1 MERENISVDIIAVH
15 GHGHVVV
22 ISGMVFELEP
32 GMSDPAIRK
41 IEWAAGQGG
50 MYWEDGREN
59 TVFGNDGYEVHIAPS
74 VKAVGEEQRRVED
87 NVVILDAEHRR
98 KTCATVRRR
107 ANLLGRIRK
116 VEEKWPIPRKP
127 SLRRSPSEKPPMAKT
142 CTISFGCVLGRAVS

>member
-1 MERENISVDIIAVH
+1 MACRCEQRH
-15 GHGHVVV
+15 GFRAGAQHVR
-22 ISGMVFELEP
+22 
-32 GMSDPAIRK
+32 PAIRK

-50 MYWEDGREN
+50 ICWEDGREN
-59 TVFGNDGYEVHIAPS
+59 AVFGNDGYEVHIAPS

-87 NVVILDAEHRR
+87 NVAILDAEHRR

-107 ANLLGRIRK
+107 ASLLGRIRE

-142 CTISFGCVLGRAVS
+142 CTISFGCVLGRVVS

>member
-1 MERENISVDIIAVH
+1 MERENISVGVIAVH

-32 GMSDPAIRK
+32 GMFDPAIRK
-41 IEWAAGQGG
+41 IEWAAGQGAFVG
-50 MYWEDGREN
+50 KMAGKIRYSG
-59 TVFGNDGYEVHIAPS
+59 TMATKCISPPS

-87 NVVILDAEHRR
+87 NVAILDAEHRR

-107 ANLLGRIRK
+107 ANLLGRIRE

-142 CTISFGCVLGRAVS
+142 CTISFGCVLGRVVS